1 MALVLGTNTYVTMV
15 EADAYFDTRID
26 AGAWLNADDD
36 DQESA
41 LVTATL
47 LLDENQF
54 IGVAVSSTQS
64 LAWPR
69 KDAIYFDPK
78 LGMEKSVTTDTY
90 PKRVKV
96 ATFEMALHLL
106 TNENLLDNKT
116 QTFERIKV
124 GSIEIEDSTKDVL
137 KIPVLPLR
145 IKKLLSPLLVNG
157 SGKQWWRAN

>member
-26 AGAWLNADDD
+26 AGAWINAQDD

-47 LLDENQF
+47 ILDENQF

-69 KDAIYFDPK
+69 KGAYIFDPR
-78 LGMEKSVTTDTY
+78 LGQEVNFSVTEI
-90 PKRVKV
+90 PKRMKQAVL
-96 ATFEMALHLL
+96 EMAYHLL
-106 TNENLLDNKT
+106 SNENLLDNKT
-116 QTFERIKV
+116 QNFEEI
-124 GSIEIEDSTKDVL
+124 SIGTITLKDSNNDTTRTPVVPTLVRKYL
-137 KIPVLPLR
+137 K
-145 IKKLLSPLLVNG
+145 PLLVNQG
-157 SGKQWWRAN
+157 STQWWRAN

>member
-26 AGAWLNADDD
+26 AGAWLNAQDD

>member
-15 EADAYFDTRID
+15 EADAYFSTRID
-26 AGAWLNADDD
+26 AGAWLNAQDD

-78 LGMEKSVTTDTY
+78 LGIEKSVTTETY
-90 PKRVKV
+90 PKQIKM
-96 ATFEMALHLL
+96 ATYELALHLL

>member
-1 MALVLGTNTYVTMV
+1 MA

-26 AGAWLNADDD
+26 AGAWINADADD
-36 DQESA
+36 HESA

>member
-1 MALVLGTNTYVTMV
+1 
-15 EADAYFDTRID
+15 
-26 AGAWLNADDD
+26 
-36 DQESA
+36 
-41 LVTATL
+41 
-47 LLDENQF
+47 
-54 IGVAVSSTQS
+54 
-64 LAWPR
+64 
-69 KDAIYFDPK
+69 
-78 LGMEKSVTTDTY
+78 
-90 PKRVKV
+90 
-96 ATFEMALHLL
+96 MALHLL

>member
-1 MALVLGTNTYVTMV
+1 MALVLGTNTYVTMA

-26 AGAWLNADDD
+26 AGAWINADADD
-36 DQESA
+36 HESA

>member
-26 AGAWLNADDD
+26 AGAWINADDD

-69 KDAIYFDPK
+69 KDALYFDPK
-78 LGMEKSVTTDTY
+78 LGMEKSVTTETY
-90 PKRVKV
+90 PKQVKV

>member
-26 AGAWLNADDD
+26 AGAWINADDD

>member
-1 MALVLGTNTYVTMV
+1 MALVLGTNTYVTMA

-26 AGAWLNADDD
+26 AGAWINADADD
-36 DQESA
+36 HESA

-96 ATFEMALHLL
+96 ATFELALQLL

>member
-1 MALVLGTNTYVTMV
+1 MA

-26 AGAWLNADDD
+26 AGAWINADADD
-36 DQESA
+36 HESA

-96 ATFEMALHLL
+96 ATFELALQLL

>member
-26 AGAWLNADDD
+26 AGAWVNAQDD

-47 LLDENQF
+47 ILDENQF

-69 KDAIYFDPK
+69 KGAYIFDPR
-78 LGMEKSVTTDTY
+78 LGQEVNFSVTEI
-90 PKRVKV
+90 PKRMKQAVL
-96 ATFEMALHLL
+96 EMAYHLL
-106 TNENLLDNKT
+106 SNENLLDNKT
-116 QTFERIKV
+116 QNFEEI
-124 GSIEIEDSTKDVL
+124 SIGTITLKDSNNDTTRTPVVPTLVRKYL
-137 KIPVLPLR
+137 K
-145 IKKLLSPLLVNG
+145 PLLVNQG
-157 SGKQWWRAN
+157 STQWWRAN